1 MGGLFRS
8 EEKAPADSKRR
19 KRRPEEFSI
28 TCDVYEV
35 NIRAP
40 RGGMRRNFF
49 NSGRGWDEVCGIL
62 SDKLSDNIR

>member
-1 MGGLFRS
+1 MRGLFRQ

-19 KRRPEEFSI
+19 KRRPEEFSRL
-28 TCDVYEV
+28 CAACAV

-49 NSGRGWDEVCGIL
+49 NSGRGWGEVYGIL
-62 SDKLSDNIR
+62 SGKLSDNIR

>member
-8 EEKAPADSKRR
+8 EEKAPADSKCR
-19 KRRPEEFSI
+19 KRRPEEFS
-28 TCDVYEV
+28 TGCDVYEV

-40 RGGMRRNFF
+40 RGGMMRNFF